1 MKKKMKKKWTLK
13 GKIMLFKM
21 FRRTH
26 TLLYKKNKTLL
37 VILYDDRMIYSYV
50 TPVPIY
56 RPSTDEH
63 VATERVLVF
72 DKRAASSMKREEDVC
87 HD

>member
-1 MKKKMKKKWTLK
+1 
-13 GKIMLFKM
+13 MLFKM

-26 TLLYKKNKTLL
+26 TLLYKKDKTLL
-37 VILYDDRMIYSYV
+37 FILYDDRAIYSYV

-56 RPSTDEH
+56 RPSTNEC
-63 VATERVLVF
+63 VATEKVMVF
-72 DKRAASSMKREEDVC
+72 DKRTASSIRQEDVC

>member
-1 MKKKMKKKWTLK
+1 MKKKWTLK
-13 GKIMLFKM
+13 GKIRLFKM

-56 RPSTDEH
+56 GPNTDER

-72 DKRAASSMKREEDVC
+72 DKRTVSRIREEDVC
-87 HD
+87 YD